1 MHLQVSPLDLECLVN
16 LACAV
21 VVVVVSRLTR
31 LPLPSPLCLS
41 LSRPQLIA
49 APRRFS
55 LGADASSCVSPLSPV
70 MVEERFE
77 RLYLDAQTREAKRA
91 NAVKQLQ
98 EEVQRAGRPA
108 ITPRGQQVKGT
119 KKGSDRLYEEA
130 RKMGERKAK
139 LVRRHGDTQRQG
151 QGRAGGGRRA
161 GLVWGVRGVEGVRW
175 SVCC

>member
-1 MHLQVSPLDLECLVN
+1 M
-16 LACAV
+16 
-21 VVVVVSRLTR
+21 
-31 LPLPSPLCLS
+31 
-41 LSRPQLIA
+41 
-49 APRRFS
+49 S

-108 ITPRGQQVKGT
+108 ITPRGQQIKAT

-139 LVRRHGDTQRQG
+139 LVRHEQG
-151 QGRAGGGRRA
+151 SEGGRS
-161 GLVWGVRGVEGVRW
+161 GVWCPWYGVTVVLN
-175 SVCC
+175 VCMLCVLA

>member
-1 MHLQVSPLDLECLVN
+1 M
-16 LACAV
+16 
-21 VVVVVSRLTR
+21 
-31 LPLPSPLCLS
+31 
-41 LSRPQLIA
+41 
-49 APRRFS
+49 S

-108 ITPRGQQVKGT
+108 ITPRGQQIKGT

-139 LVRRHGDTQRQG
+139 LVNEDTEKG
-151 QGRAGGGRRA
+151 SAGGRSG
-161 GLVWGVRGVEGVRW
+161 VWCPWYGGTVVHN
-175 SVCC
+175 VCMLCVLA